1 MWTEEE
7 ERMRRPH
14 DLAQVV
20 ELAEEVHE
28 AKVGSEKEG
37 FGMKGVSALGLACI
51 YLAAGVVSFE
61 PREDAGKKKDLRCF
75 SLDSTHV
82 YIFRSAKL
90 IVI

>member
-1 MWTEEE
+1 
-7 ERMRRPH
+7 MRRPH

-51 YLAAGVVSFE
+51 YLAVRVVS
-61 PREDAGKKKDLRCF
+61 L
-75 SLDSTHV
+75 V
-82 YIFRSAKL
+82 
-90 IVI
+90 